1 MRAPAY
7 AKAFRLRGTATRPRN
22 QRVPHAAR
30 TRPVP
35 CRPKAAAHCRVA
47 MEGTGARFARSA
59 PRPGSLVNWRAV
71 VAKGPP
77 AHSTE
82 PAYPCCFPAL
92 QLRDQRERIARDVEK
107 VLDEPRDEGT
117 HAIAGHVPISDPPT
131 PPGPVTTPP
140 GSSTTGAVSHADP
153 ISQQPPSG
161 GNEQGNGV
169 RRDDAAR
176 GVATRVGTRALVRTA
191 HACRPPR

>member
-1 MRAPAY
+1 
-7 AKAFRLRGTATRPRN
+7 
-22 QRVPHAAR
+22 
-30 TRPVP
+30 
-35 CRPKAAAHCRVA
+35 

-169 RRDDAAR
+169 RRDVRRTR
-176 GVATRVGTRALVRTA
+176 GRNKGRHEGFGAHGTCVPSAPTTAPTTRERRSPGE
-191 HACRPPR
+191 